1 MIQAIV
7 WVLLAP
13 ALAVSPLNHDA
24 PPDPKAAAQA
34 LAADVL
40 CGEAGW
46 DETLSGLVANVI
58 INRMDRRGGTRVE
71 KIHAILE
78 APRQFNGR
86 CSRRGEVPSGWHRL
100 LAKILVDGDL
110 NQIRRTRPRWFTDK
124 VLEFTET
131 AGECAFA
138 AKPKSGKVKGKK
150 GKKPKVQKCSR
161 WRHGRVLVHRY
172 IGPRPRHGQAPR
184 MSFFANP

>member
-7 WVLLAP
+7 WALVAP
-13 ALAVSPLNHDA
+13 ALSVSPQVAEAPVDA
-24 PPDPKAAAQA
+24 KAAARA

-71 KIHAILE
+71 KITAILN

-86 CSRRGEVPSGWHRL
+86 CSRQGNKPSDWHQL

-110 NQIRRTRPRWFTDK
+110 GQIRRSRPRWFTDR

-131 AGECAFA
+131 SGECAFA
-138 AKPKSGKVKGKK
+138 TKTGRAG
-150 GKKPKVQKCSR
+150 KCSK
-161 WRHGRVLVHRY
+161 WRHGRVLVYRY
-172 IGPRPRHGQAPR
+172 TGPRPRHGLPPR
-184 MSFFANP
+184 MSFFASR